1 MILTQTTPYG
11 IDAWRSE
18 RSVVGAILMG
28 YTRAEDTGLRPDD
41 FTDPLCNRVFAT
53 ARSLEKQGKMAD
65 LATVGDM
72 DDDLDDLVSLTSD
85 AGVDRHI
92 IDQHVENIRT
102 ASGRREVHS
111 IGLSAAKMAQDMA
124 VTLEETISLTRSAL
138 DAVGAS
144 SGNGD
149 TVTGTDAV
157 VEFHDWLYAEAL
169 PTIPTGIGAIDKRI
183 GGGFSGGKLVVIGA
197 RPAVGKSALLS
208 SVALQA
214 INHGKRVLYV
224 SLEMEPR
231 EIISRMMS
239 HMAHVSA
246 AKMEAHELT
255 EEEQIR
261 LTETY
266 GLFRGDC
273 LHISQRAVTP
283 SLLRKAALKV
293 KAKGGLD
300 MVCVDYLQL
309 MHSDGKPRGRT
320 EEVGEISRALKL
332 LAMELGVPV
341 LTAAQVNR
349 ASTQG
354 VDRAPMLSELRESG
368 SIEQDADIV
377 LLMHRPQAVEI
388 VKGVSPMQIFIAKN
402 RQGSCGKVDMTF
414 QGDYMRFMEVENRFG
429 EGRS

>member
-1 MILTQTTPYG
+1 MILTQTSQLG
-11 IDAWRSE
+11 IEAWRSE

-28 YTRAEDTGLRPDD
+28 YTRAEETALRSDD
-41 FTDPLCNRVFAT
+41 FTDPLCNRVF
-53 ARSLEKQGKMAD
+53 SLAKRLETQGLVAD
-65 LATVGDM
+65 LATVGDF
-72 DDDLDDLVSLTSD
+72 DDDLDDLVSLTAD

-102 ASGRREVHS
+102 AAARREVHS
-111 IGLSAAKMAQDMA
+111 IGLSAARMAQDSA

-138 DAVGAS
+138 DAVGAN

-157 VEFHDWLYAEAL
+157 VEFHDWLYADQL
-169 PTIPTGIGAIDKRI
+169 PTIQTGIGAIDKRI
-183 GGGFSGGKLVVIGA
+183 GGGLSGGKLVVIGA

-208 SVALQA
+208 SIALNA

-231 EIISRMMS
+231 EIISRMMAC
-239 HMAHVSA
+239 MAHVSA

-255 EEEQIR
+255 EEEQLR
-261 LTETY
+261 LAETY

-273 LHISQRAVTP
+273 LFISQKAVTP
-283 SLLRKAALKV
+283 SLLRKAALKT

-309 MHSDGKPRGRT
+309 MHSDSKSRGRT

-349 ASTQG
+349 ASAQG

-377 LLMHRPQAVEI
+377 FLMHKPQTAEI
-388 VKGVSPMQIFIAKN
+388 ITGISHMQIYVAKN
-402 RQGSCGKVDMTF
+402 RQGSCGKIDMTF